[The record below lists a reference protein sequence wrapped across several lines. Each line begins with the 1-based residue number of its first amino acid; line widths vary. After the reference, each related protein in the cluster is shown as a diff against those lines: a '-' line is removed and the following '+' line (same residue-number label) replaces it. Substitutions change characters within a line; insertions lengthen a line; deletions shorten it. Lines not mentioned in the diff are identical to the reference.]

1 MSEQQLSPD
10 DLFYVVSVNH
20 TQRRHR
26 YITFWRSDDRG
37 YAYPLSWSGKYAREN
52 IEASLGYY
60 NSGCSTVAVRCEVVD
75 QLATDPVPGE
85 IDNDAGPVVLNN
97 KENWKVLLANVI
109 REPGY
114 KPAPQYKGARRK
126 AA

>member
-1 MSEQQLSPD
+1 MNAQVPSDQ
-10 DLFYVVSVNH
+10 YYIVSVNH
-20 TQRRHR
+20 TKREDR
-26 YITFWRSDDRG
+26 YITFWRCDDRG
-37 YAYPLSWSGKYAREN
+37 YAYPLSWSGKYAGEHVR
-52 IEASLGYY
+52 AHLGYY
-60 NSGCSTVAVRCEVVD
+60 NSGCATIAVSCEAVD
-75 QLATDPVPGE
+75 PLAVDPEPGH

-109 REPGY
+109 HEPGY